1 MKILSL
7 EKNDFNQVI
16 ATVLNC
22 GKEHRIFASDKA
34 GLVKSIS
41 KALKFV
47 TPSDVLVD
55 LELNYGDFK

>member
-1 MKILSL
+1 MKILSI
-7 EKNDFNQVI
+7 ERNDFGQVI

-22 GKEHRIFASDKA
+22 GKEWRIFAGSVADLPKA
-34 GLVKSIS
+34 IS

-47 TPSDVLVD
+47 APSDVLVD